1 MKRNISAAM
10 GIAALVVALGAVAGN
25 VEWQFDPV
33 HSHVGFSVRHLGISK
48 VGGEFKSVKAK
59 VVADE
64 GTGRVSSIEATV
76 DVASITTGV
85 EARDNHLRSPDFF
98 DAAKFP
104 SLTVK
109 ADRIAW
115 KGDRLSG
122 TAQMTIKG
130 VTKSVPFEGE
140 YLGAQKANFG
150 QGEQLRTGY
159 SMTAT
164 INRKDFGL
172 GFNAFMEGMAVV
184 SDQVAITVD
193 VELFRSLAK

>member
-1 MKRNISAAM
+1 MKRNISAAI
-10 GIAALVVALGAVAGN
+10 GIAALVVAFGALAGSA
-25 VEWQFDPV
+25 EWQFDAV
-33 HSHVGFSVRHLGISK
+33 HSRVGFSVRHLGISK
-48 VGGEFKSVKAK
+48 VSGEFKSVKAK
-59 VVADE
+59 VAADA

-85 EARDNHLRSPDFF
+85 DARDNHLRSPDFF

-104 SLTVK
+104 FLTVK
-109 ADRIAW
+109 ADRISW

-130 VTKSVPFEGE
+130 VTRSVPFEGE
-140 YLGAQKANFG
+140 YLGVQKANMG
-150 QGEQLRTGY
+150 QGDQLRAGY

-172 GFNAFMEGMAVV
+172 GFNAIVEGAAVV

>member
-1 MKRNISAAM
+1 MKRNISAIIA
-10 GIAALVVALGAVAGN
+10 IAALLVAFGALAGN
-25 VEWQFDPV
+25 VEWQYDAA
-33 HSHVGFSVRHLGISK
+33 HSRVGFSVRHLGISK

-59 VVADE
+59 VVADVD
-64 GTGRVSSIEATV
+64 TGRVASIEATV
-76 DVASITTGV
+76 DVASINTGV

-98 DAAKFP
+98 DVARFP
-104 SLTVK
+104 QLTVK

-115 KGDRLSG
+115 NGNRLSG

-130 VTKSVPFEGE
+130 VTRSVPFEGE
-140 YLGAQKANFG
+140 YLGVQKANFG
-150 QGEQLRTGY
+150 QGAQLRAGY

-172 GFNAFMEGMAVV
+172 GFNAIVEGTAVV

-193 VELFRSLAK
+193 VELFRNLAK